1 MSEQNKRG
9 SWLERVDGARR
20 RLLAG
25 LIASAGVATVSSKL
39 QAAEPAEPAEEEQE
53 LRFPG
58 DPPDHYIVYQF
69 NKANLGYQDHVIF
82 SVGEM
87 LRKYG
92 DNVKIVVVAFAEG
105 IHILGKRP
113 GREVKE
119 EIRQRISS
127 LAHYG
132 VEFHACGNTMKSLK
146 WTEEDLLPF
155 ARVVEVGAA
164 DLMELQE
171 QGYSYIS
178 W

>member
-1 MSEQNKRG
+1 MSEKMQDSLLKKG
-9 SWLERVDGARR
+9 IDGMRR
-20 RLLAG
+20 RLLGGALAG
-25 LIASAGVATVSSKL
+25 VGVAALGSSRASAQEESDGVEDL
-39 QAAEPAEPAEEEQE
+39 H
-53 LRFPG
+53 FPG
-58 DPPDHYIVYQF
+58 DEPAHKVVYQF
-69 NKANLGYQDHVIF
+69 NKADLGYQDHVIF

-92 DNVKIVVVAFAEG
+92 DNIKIVVVAFAEG
-105 IHILGKRP
+105 IHILGKNP
-113 GREVKE
+113 GREVKD

-132 VEFHACGNTMKSLK
+132 VEFHACGNTMTGLK
-146 WTEEDLLPF
+146 WTEKDLVDF
-155 ARVVEVGAA
+155 AQVVQVGAA

>member
-1 MSEQNKRG
+1 MSEKKQDSVLKKNG
-9 SWLERVDGARR
+9 VDSLRR
-20 RLLAG
+20 RLLGGALAG
-25 LIASAGVATVSSKL
+25 IGVSTLGVTRAS
-39 QAAEPAEPAEEEQE
+39 AEEESVDE
-53 LRFPG
+53 LHFPG
-58 DPPDHYIVYQF
+58 DEPKHKVVYQF
-69 NKANLGYQDHVIF
+69 NKADLGYQDHVIF

-92 DNVKIVVVAFAEG
+92 DNIKIVVVAFAEG
-105 IHILGKRP
+105 IHILGKNP

-119 EIRQRISS
+119 EIRLRISS

-132 VEFHACGNTMKSLK
+132 VEFHACGNTMTSLK
-146 WTEEDLLPF
+146 WTGEDLVDF
-155 ARVVEVGAA
+155 AQVVQVGAA

>member
-1 MSEQNKRG
+1 MSELK
-9 SWLERVDGARR
+9 SWLGRVDGGRR
-20 RLLAG
+20 RLLGG
-25 LIASAGVATVSSKL
+25 LLAAAGVAAVATKSSA
-39 QAAEPAEPAEEEQE
+39 QENEGEEEE

-58 DPPDHYIVYQF
+58 DPPDHYVVYQF
-69 NKANLGYQDHVIF
+69 NRAELGYQDHVIF

-119 EIRQRISS
+119 EIRQRVSS
-127 LAHYG
+127 LAQYG

-146 WTEEDLLPF
+146 WTEEDLVPF
-155 ARVVEVGAA
+155 AKVVDVGAA

-171 QGYSYIS
+171 QGYAYIS

>member
-1 MSEQNKRG
+1 MSESKNSG
-9 SWLERVDGARR
+9 SWLGRIDGARR

-25 LIASAGVATVSSKL
+25 LLAGAGVAAVTSKV
-39 QAAEPAEPAEEEQE
+39 QAQAEPAEEEE

-58 DPPDHYIVYQF
+58 DPPDHHIVYQF
-69 NKANLGYQDHVIF
+69 NHADLGYQDHVIF

-105 IHILGKRP
+105 IHILGKHP

-119 EIRQRISS
+119 EIRQRVSS

-155 ARVVEVGAA
+155 AKVVEVGAA

-171 QGYSYIS
+171 QGYAYIS

>member
-1 MSEQNKRG
+1 MSKKNSLLKKHF
-9 SWLERVDGARR
+9 DGMRR
-20 RLLAG
+20 RLLGGA
-25 LIASAGVATVSSKL
+25 IAGVGIAALGSRVS
-39 QAAEPAEPAEEEQE
+39 AQE
-53 LRFPG
+53 ASGGVDELHFPG
-58 DPPDHYIVYQF
+58 DEPAHKVVYQF
-69 NKANLGYQDHVIF
+69 NKADLGYQDHVIF

-92 DNVKIVVVAFAEG
+92 DNIKIVVVAFAEG
-105 IHILGKRP
+105 IHILGKNP
-113 GREVKE
+113 GREVKD

-132 VEFHACGNTMKSLK
+132 VEFHACGNTMTSLN
-146 WTEEDLLPF
+146 WTEKDLVDF
-155 ARVVEVGAA
+155 AQMVQVGAA

>member
-1 MSEQNKRG
+1 MSEKKQASVLKKG
-9 SWLERVDGARR
+9 FDGVRR
-20 RLLAG
+20 RLLGGALAG
-25 LIASAGVATVSSKL
+25 LGVAALGSRQASAQSDDGL
-39 QAAEPAEPAEEEQE
+39 DE

-58 DPPDHYIVYQF
+58 DEPEHKVVYQF
-69 NKANLGYQDHVIF
+69 NHADLGYQDHVIF

-105 IHILGKRP
+105 IHILGKHP

-119 EIRQRISS
+119 EIRQRVSS

-132 VEFHACGNTMKSLK
+132 VEFHACGNTMKSLN
-146 WTEEDLLPF
+146 WTEKDLVDF
-155 ARVVEVGAA
+155 AQVVQVGAA